1 VEEGY
6 QMKTKILRLIIALGI
21 ASFGVVSMAAE
32 PMGSAQTMVHGKFTL
47 PIYPG
52 STFAEKPGLGVS
64 GATSYLYYSTDNLDV
79 VYAWYKAKLPGG
91 QERMKM
97 PGQAVSYAV
106 PGSEYV
112 NVMVVI
118 NKKGGTD
125 IALSP

>member
-1 VEEGY
+1 
-6 QMKTKILRLIIALGI
+6 MKTRILRLIIALGI
-21 ASFGVVSMAAE
+21 ASFGVLAMAAE
-32 PMGSAQTMVHGKFTL
+32 PMGSAQTMVHGKFNL

-52 STFAEKPGLGVS
+52 STLAEKPGLGVS

-97 PGQAVSYAV
+97 PGKVVSYAV

-118 NKKGGTD
+118 SNKGGTD
-125 IALSP
+125 ISLSP

>member
-1 VEEGY
+1 
-6 QMKTKILRLIIALGI
+6 MKTRFLRLIIALGI
-21 ASFGVVSMAAE
+21 ASFGALAMAAE

-52 STFAEKPGLGVS
+52 STLAAKPGLGVS

-97 PGQAVSYAV
+97 PGKVVSYAV

-118 NKKGGTD
+118 SNKGGTD
-125 IALSP
+125 ISLSP